1 MKELINIYSSATS
14 NTSNDSGIFTLISQ
28 IAYNPFQYII
38 IPKGTKLKI
47 WAKRI
52 SGTTPFHFLIYYT
65 PDITQPQPSW
75 ITIGSEYLS
84 SPGTLE
90 LEKRKPIIVNGFTG
104 KEAIQLVY
112 SDTGGSGTLTVEV
125 DIEITDEE

>member
-1 MKELINIYSSATS
+1 MKELITVYGSATP
-14 NTSNDSGIFTLISQ
+14 TASGQSGDFTLNSQ
-28 IAYNPFQYII
+28 IAFNTFNYIR

-47 WAKRI
+47 WSKRI
-52 SGTTPFHFLIYYT
+52 SGTTTFTFAVNYT
-65 PDITQPQPSW
+65 PNIIATTPNW
-75 ITIGSEYLS
+75 ITLGSEYLS

-104 KEAIQLVY
+104 NEAIKLSY
-112 SDTGGSGTLTVEV
+112 SNTGNSGTLTVEV

>member
-1 MKELINIYSSATS
+1 MRELITVYGSATPT
-14 NTSNDSGIFTLISQ
+14 TSGQFGDFTLYSQ
-28 IAYNPFQYII
+28 IAYNTFNYIS

-52 SGTTPFHFLIYYT
+52 TGTTTFTFEIKHT
-65 PDITQPQPSW
+65 RNITADSPNW
-75 ITIGSEYLS
+75 ITLDSEYLS

-90 LEKRKPIIVNGFTG
+90 LEKRKPIIVIGFTG
-104 KEAIQLVY
+104 NEAIKLSY
-112 SDTGGSGTLTVEV
+112 SNTGGSGTLTVEV